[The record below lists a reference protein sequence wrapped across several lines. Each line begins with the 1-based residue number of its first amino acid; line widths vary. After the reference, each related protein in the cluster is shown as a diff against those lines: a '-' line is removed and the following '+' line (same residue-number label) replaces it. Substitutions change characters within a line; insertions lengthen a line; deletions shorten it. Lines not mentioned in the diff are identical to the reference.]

1 MDSMSKNC
9 KKCDHICHCSA
20 PGDEHK
26 VIVSC
31 DCDNCECET
40 VQEKAEQDTYEH
52 SIFLGR
58 V

>member
-9 KKCDHICHCSA
+9 KKCGGKNCTCKKTIHELAKANPDKTYK
-20 PGDEHK
+20 ELEK
-26 VIVSC
+26 V
-31 DCDNCECET
+31 
-40 VQEKAEQDTYEH
+40 KAEQDTYEH